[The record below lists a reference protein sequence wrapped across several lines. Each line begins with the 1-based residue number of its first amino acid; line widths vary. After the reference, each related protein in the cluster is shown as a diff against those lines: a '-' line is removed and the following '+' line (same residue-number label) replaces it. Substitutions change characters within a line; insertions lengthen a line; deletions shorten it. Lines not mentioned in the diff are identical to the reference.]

1 MQCKRWQL
9 FLLVFSGPACNPA
22 HSPAMQAVRAFRFSS
37 SVPIHPVQALDS
49 HAPMNSF
56 EDTDQRLTALEIKAS
71 YSDDLLEQL
80 NLLVY
85 RQQLQI
91 DALVQ
96 QLQQMHRQLPEA
108 GSGRRYGSTCKT
120 SLTWFLLGGWKNRRK
135 ILPCLY
141 RPMPPR
147 NGNILFRKIWCW

>member
-1 MQCKRWQL
+1 
-9 FLLVFSGPACNPA
+9 
-22 HSPAMQAVRAFRFSS
+22 
-37 SVPIHPVQALDS
+37 
-49 HAPMNSF
+49 MNSI

-108 GSGRRYGSTCKT
+108 GSGSAA
-120 SLTWFLLGGWKNRRK
+120 
-135 ILPCLY
+135 
-141 RPMPPR
+141 PR
-147 NGNILFRKIWCW
+147 NLRDELPPHY